1 MFFILNTDRLNCK
14 QKNLGD
20 RRESTAP
27 YLTFLEHQSGQYYKD
42 VRKELD
48 LSLQITRTNTL
59 DVY

>member
-1 MFFILNTDRLNCK
+1 MEKLSNFELVQLSYFSFDI
-14 QKNLGD
+14 
-20 RRESTAP
+20 
-27 YLTFLEHQSGQYYKD
+27 YKD

>member
-1 MFFILNTDRLNCK
+1 MTVLVYAEMYFYICK
-14 QKNLGD
+14 
-20 RRESTAP
+20 
-27 YLTFLEHQSGQYYKD
+27 YKD